1 LRYEGP
7 IYRPPSEADSL
18 LIQATVGCPHN
29 RCTFC
34 MVYKNGPRFK
44 VRPVADIKEDLAEA
58 GNRYGRDIR
67 RIFLPAGNTI
77 AMKTDQLCRVC
88 EYARDLF
95 PNLERITVYG
105 SSQFIFQKGPDE
117 MKRLAAAGLT
127 RIHVGLE
134 SGDDETLNR
143 IKKGTT
149 KKQQIAAGRYVT
161 EAGIELSEYVMLGIA
176 GTDRSREHARETA
189 DALNAINPHFIR
201 LRTFV
206 PKINTPLLEEIQQG
220 AFEMPGPHGVLTET
234 ARIIENLTVT
244 SNLASDHYTN
254 YINLEGRLPQD
265 RTRLLEVLA
274 AALKRDESEFRPFFI
289 GTQ

>member
-1 LRYEGP
+1 
-7 IYRPPSEADSL
+7 
-18 LIQATVGCPHN
+18 
-29 RCTFC
+29 

-95 PNLERITVYG
+95 PNLERMTVYG
-105 SSQFIFQKGPDE
+105 SSLFIFQKGPGV

-254 YINLEGRLPQD
+254 YINLEGRLPRN
-265 RTRLLEVLA
+265 RTRFLEVLA

>member
-1 LRYEGP
+1 VRYEGP

-44 VRPVADIKEDLAEA
+44 VRPVADIEKDLAEA
-58 GNRYGRDIR
+58 GKRYGPDIK

-77 AMKTDQLCRVC
+77 AMKTDHLCRVC

-149 KKQQIAAGRYVT
+149 KKQQIEAGRYVT

-220 AFEMPGPHGVLTET
+220 AFEMLGPYGVLTET
-234 ARIIENLTVT
+234 ARIIEHLTVT

-265 RTRLLEVLA
+265 RARFLEVLA

>member
-1 LRYEGP
+1 
-7 IYRPPSEADSL
+7 
-18 LIQATVGCPHN
+18 
-29 RCTFC
+29 

-44 VRPVADIKEDLAEA
+44 VRPVADIEEDLAEA
-58 GNRYGRDIR
+58 RNRYGPDIR

-77 AMKTDQLCRVC
+77 AMKTDHLCRVC
-88 EYARDLF
+88 GYARDLF

-105 SSQFIFQKGPDE
+105 SSQFIFQKGPAE
-117 MKRLAAAGLT
+117 MKRLATAGLT

-134 SGDDETLNR
+134 SGDDETLTR
-143 IKKGTT
+143 LKKGTT
-149 KKQQIAAGRYVT
+149 KKQQIEAGRYVT

-176 GTDRSREHARETA
+176 GTERSREHVGETA

-206 PKINTPLLEEIQQG
+206 PKINTQLLEEIQQG
-220 AFEMPGPHGVLTET
+220 AFEMLGPHGVLTET

-254 YINLEGRLPQD
+254 YINLDGRLPKD
-265 RTRLLEVLA
+265 RARFLEVLA

>member
-1 LRYEGP
+1 
-7 IYRPPSEADSL
+7 
-18 LIQATVGCPHN
+18 
-29 RCTFC
+29 
-34 MVYKNGPRFK
+34 M
-44 VRPVADIKEDLAEA
+44 
-58 GNRYGRDIR
+58 
-67 RIFLPAGNTI
+67 
-77 AMKTDQLCRVC
+77 
-88 EYARDLF
+88 
-95 PNLERITVYG
+95 TVYG
-105 SSQFIFQKGPDE
+105 SSLFIFQKGPGV

-149 KKQQIAAGRYVT
+149 KQQQIAAGRYVT

-234 ARIIENLTVT
+234 AQIIENLTVT

-254 YINLEGRLPQD
+254 YINLEGRLPRN
-265 RTRLLEVLA
+265 RTRFLEVLA
-274 AALKRDESEFRPFFI
+274 AALKRDESEFRP
-289 GTQ
+289 